1 MVKRIKCVRIDSFQ
15 CLLNRLNFEDSH
27 KTISFERYA
36 LGNLKSLTWGR
47 DLGYADCYKQRQVK
61 TP

>member
-1 MVKRIKCVRIDSFQ
+1 MRKNLFISI
-15 CLLNRLNFEDSH
+15 CLLNRLKFEDSR
-27 KTISFERYA
+27 KTISFERHA
-36 LGNLKSLTWGR
+36 VENLKSLTWGR